1 MPSEDNSFTNPLQV
15 DVVADDCN
23 SGKCTLLLHGYL
35 RAHCLSVNQLVI
47 NSAFFL
53 ALWVDLYRYDSF
65 SSNQVHISGA
75 GDFQLGKIEILK
87 DPFPLNA
94 RKESDA
100 MESDEIHDL
109 EVLAVSYIY

>member
-1 MPSEDNSFTNPLQV
+1 MGG
-15 DVVADDCN
+15 C
-23 SGKCTLLLHGYL
+23 
-35 RAHCLSVNQLVI
+35 
-47 NSAFFL
+47 
-53 ALWVDLYRYDSF
+53 YRYDSF